1 LIGIPSKVNAA
12 LKSSLAKNILGKWGD
27 KISGFIGNFTS
38 RIKQLLN
45 KVTGKTGKK
54 TTKEIGGSTT
64 DVVKSD
70 TFQKMLSTDR
80 TLGKYGLVDSSQG
93 LANSLKKVVFDPSK
107 VKVPY
112 KTTHSGGQQ
121 AIQVLGPNNTSL
133 VFYKSRSQ
141 GWIPISGYKNKKAIP
156 MNIESKYVSD
166 FVKFLQKNGV
176 EGLSKSVVK
185 QTAKTTAKSTLTKI
199 TKTSLTNFF
208 RIMPKISKGS
218 FVLRKLGFVVGK
230 PYKYVGKSGKAMT
243 ATIKEITDNGVKVAF
258 KNGTTTMIP
267 VETFIKNAV
276 GAPWMRRGYSVTV
289 PLFIKR
295 FSDFILPNGNID
307 YTKIEQLPDLDPNTT
322 SQESMEYLQEEVA
335 SYEGDKGNYSV
346 NTNVSTIQNALIK
359 LGFKLPKFGA
369 DGKFGPE
376 TQEVLKQF
384 QGQNKLTSSSGK
396 IDRLTARKLSEL
408 LKSKNIPDSDQLIT
422 SLNDI

>member
-1 LIGIPSKVNAA
+1 
-12 LKSSLAKNILGKWGD
+12 
-27 KISGFIGNFTS
+27 
-38 RIKQLLN
+38 
-45 KVTGKTGKK
+45 
-54 TTKEIGGSTT
+54 
-64 DVVKSD
+64 
-70 TFQKMLSTDR
+70 
-80 TLGKYGLVDSSQG
+80 
-93 LANSLKKVVFDPSK
+93 
-107 VKVPY
+107 
-112 KTTHSGGQQ
+112 
-121 AIQVLGPNNTSL
+121 
-133 VFYKSRSQ
+133 
-141 GWIPISGYKNKKAIP
+141 
-156 MNIESKYVSD
+156 
-166 FVKFLQKNGV
+166 
-176 EGLSKSVVK
+176 
-185 QTAKTTAKSTLTKI
+185 
-199 TKTSLTNFF
+199 
-208 RIMPKISKGS
+208 MPKISKGS